1 MCSCACTSKITY
13 SNADNIFIFS
23 LKTNIGTASG
33 SDFRAIAKEDIT
45 FNAQESKKT
54 VSISLINDQVIE
66 GNENFTVTLE
76 TTQPRVVFSR
86 SQTTVTIQDN
96 DGKM

>member
-1 MCSCACTSKITY
+1 MCSFACTSKITY

-23 LKTNIGTASG
+23 LKTNIGTASD
-33 SDFRAIAKEDIT
+33 SDFRAIANDIT

-54 VSISLINDQVIE
+54 VSISLIDDLVIE